1 MGYHTYCS
9 IEVSAEVLERALIQ
23 IRDVVKNDP
32 EECKVNDTEIELAP
46 KLASLCILFLHEF
59 AEAQAQGK
67 VVMDSIWLPNY
78 ELRLLVATAAKLLM
92 APETEPTEEK
102 EGE

>member
-1 MGYHTYCS
+1 MHHTYVA
-9 IEVSAEVLERALIQ
+9 IELSSEDMEQALIQ
-23 IRDVVKNDP
+23 IRDIVKHDP
-32 EECKVNDTEIELAP
+32 EECEVNDTEIELAP

-59 AEAQAQGK
+59 AEAQEQGK
-67 VVMDSIWLPNY
+67 VNLDSIWLPNY

-92 APETEPTEEK
+92 AASEEK